1 MSNLLGF
8 VPLFIAFFAA
18 APAIMW
24 WPEVFTSKNSLSER
38 YTALMMACC
47 TSLICL
53 FAAVVALFMFIGLI
67 KL

>member
-38 YTALMMACC
+38 YTALMMACLDIK
-47 TSLICL
+47 SVSR
-53 FAAVVALFMFIGLI
+53 AVIN
-67 KL
+67 